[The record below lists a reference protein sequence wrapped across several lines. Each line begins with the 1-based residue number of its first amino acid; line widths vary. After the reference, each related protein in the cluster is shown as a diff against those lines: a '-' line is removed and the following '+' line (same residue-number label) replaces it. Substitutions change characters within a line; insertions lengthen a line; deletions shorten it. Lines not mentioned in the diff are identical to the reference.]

1 MFSVIIFRQTIFF
14 VVLFR
19 EIGAPKYGYGSVLPR
34 HNPDYNKHYLD
45 STHRADFKPPNPNY
59 VPVPVSLAS

>member
-1 MFSVIIFRQTIFF
+1 MFFC
-14 VVLFR
+14 R
-19 EIGAPKYGYGSVLPR
+19 ETGAPKHGYGSVLPR

-59 VPVPVSLAS
+59 VPVPVSLVVLCYCFMTKSDS